1 MGALKKPI
9 RLTLRKKLVFAA
21 TATILFFLLLEA
33 LLAGIGFRP
42 QANQTDRT
50 VGFSSYAPLFVE
62 TTDGQ
67 GRAVLATAQNK
78 LHWFNYQTFPKEKA
92 AGTQRIFCMGGST
105 TYGHPY
111 WDETSFAGWLRRTLP
126 ILDDSQEWQ
135 VINAGGISYASYR
148 VAALMEELSQYEPD
162 LFIVY
167 SAHNEFLERRT
178 YANMFAQPALT
189 RDLTALLAHTRIW
202 TVAERAVLAVRGQSP
217 PQSSS
222 STLASSPQLA
232 AEVDE
237 ELNHT
242 IGPVDY
248 HRDDAWRDAVV
259 ADYRANVQRM
269 IDIAQRC
276 GAKILFVAPAANEK
290 DCAPFKSEMTHLN
303 PADQATMQALI
314 LNGDQALDQS
324 QFAAAAQSFAQAV
337 KMDERYADAHFRLG
351 RALLAQAQ
359 AGQALTE
366 FSRAVDEDVCPL
378 RAITPIK
385 EALRAVT
392 KRNAVPLVDFE
403 ARLRELSQTQTGTS
417 ILGNEVFLDHVHPTI
432 EVNRLLSTWIIEAL
446 QDADW
451 IKRVSLKDNSIQTQ
465 LEQMR
470 QRTLT
475 AIDRDDE
482 IFALRN
488 LAKVIHWSGKFQEAI
503 SLARDVLDLA
513 PGDPESR
520 HIIASCLANL
530 GRTQEA
536 LEEYDLLFA
545 DGIGFP
551 RAYLSYGELL
561 AANGRLEQAKA
572 YLLLAVL
579 RNPDSPDAYES
590 LGKVHAELGE
600 EAFAREAFDT
610 AAKLRQSPG
619 K

>member
-269 IDIAQRC
+269 IDIAKRC

-446 QDADW
+446 Q
-451 IKRVSLKDNSIQTQ
+451 
-465 LEQMR
+465 E
-470 QRTLT
+470 RTGSSEC
-475 AIDRDDE
+475 R
-482 IFALRN
+482 
-488 LAKVIHWSGKFQEAI
+488 
-503 SLARDVLDLA
+503 
-513 PGDPESR
+513 
-520 HIIASCLANL
+520 
-530 GRTQEA
+530 
-536 LEEYDLLFA
+536 
-545 DGIGFP
+545 
-551 RAYLSYGELL
+551 
-561 AANGRLEQAKA
+561 
-572 YLLLAVL
+572 
-579 RNPDSPDAYES
+579 
-590 LGKVHAELGE
+590 
-600 EAFAREAFDT
+600 
-610 AAKLRQSPG
+610 
-619 K
+619 